1 MKFSMTGQEKG
12 DLFIHVTAYYRQ
24 PHGQVLLY
32 SGSFYDII
40 NQPVSGFTAYN
51 STGNLTLRWT
61 PANVNTERIR

>member
-32 SGSFYDII
+32 IFIYIKYI
-40 NQPVSGFTAYN
+40 YIYIYIHLMNA
-51 STGNLTLRWT
+51 
-61 PANVNTERIR
+61 

>member
-32 SGSFYDII
+32 IFIHIYIFI
-40 NQPVSGFTAYN
+40 YP
-51 STGNLTLRWT
+51 
-61 PANVNTERIR
+61 